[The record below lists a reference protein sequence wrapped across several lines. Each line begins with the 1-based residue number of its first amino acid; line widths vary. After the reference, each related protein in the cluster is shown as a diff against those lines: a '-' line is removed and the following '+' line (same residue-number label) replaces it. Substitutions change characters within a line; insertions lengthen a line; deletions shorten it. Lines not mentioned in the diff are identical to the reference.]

1 MEELNNE
8 MMVEN
13 TVENEEEFENS
24 NSGIV
29 GTIAKVGLGIAGGV
43 AAGFAVMKAK
53 NSGKIEAFKN
63 NRQMKKIE
71 RLERKLEKCYTTVNQ
86 DQNEV
91 ESKKDEA

>member
-43 AAGFAVMKAK
+43 AAGLAVMKAK